1 MINPKFENIAP
12 IVLSAAQQ
20 AKLKAGVTK
29 YGHDWKHS
37 NFDWLKDILKTELRK
52 LQSDRCCY
60 CRRIL
65 RFDKG
70 PVEIEHVVNKARNGD
85 YEHFTFETKNLALS
99 CKDCNNGKGQK
110 KVLRVALAAHS
121 PYPTAAVSFLWV
133 HPYFHKYSDHILI
146 HEAWVYEAIGR
157 SPEGFAVIKNC
168 KLADLWDKERRNR
181 QALIESAENLSAGL
195 QKAVG
200 MVEEIG
206 LDELCKEL
214 APMLVTLMGSGGNI
228 AKAEGALR
236 SVHAK
241 IQEIASDALAA
252 P

>member
-12 IVLSAAQQ
+12 IVLSAAQKTRLRTGI
-20 AKLKAGVTK
+20 AT
-29 YGHDWKHS
+29 YGYDWKHT
-37 NFDWLKDILKTELRK
+37 NFGWLKELLKTELRK

-85 YEHFTFETKNLALS
+85 YAHFTFELRNLALS

-110 KVLRVALAAHS
+110 KVLRVALAAGS
-121 PYPTAAVSFLWV
+121 AYPAAAANFLWV
-133 HPYFHKYSDHILI
+133 HPYYHTYSDHILI
-146 HEAWVYEAIGR
+146 HEAWLYEAKGG
-157 SPEGFAVIKNC
+157 SPEGVEVITKC
-168 KLADLWDKERRNR
+168 KLAELWDKERRNR
-181 QALIESAENLSAGL
+181 QALIESAESLPAAL
-195 QKAVG
+195 RKAVG
-200 MVEEIG
+200 MVEEVG

-214 APMLVTLMGSGGNI
+214 GPMLVTLMGSGGNV
-228 AKAEGALR
+228 AKAESVLR
-236 SVHAK
+236 SAHAK
-241 IQEIASDALAA
+241 IQEIANDALAV